1 MKKLFTLVLALALVL
16 CMASAALAADRP
28 AWSRAEDEVGDSITV
43 YTTMDDGQ
51 QAIVEE
57 VWYSVYPDCH
67 IEWIKDSL
75 GTLIA
80 RVRNESANPQADVI
94 CGGLFQTDGSAYWD
108 CFDQYKPVNYDE
120 QAVVDENN
128 YYALQDTQYM
138 CLIVNTALE
147 AELGVEIKGYA
158 DLLNPALAGKVIL
171 ADPTAT
177 SSGFRQFHTIL
188 ALMGDEFGDEK
199 SWDYLTKL
207 VQNGVISTT
216 SSSEVYKQVIA
227 GEYVAGLSY
236 ESIVQYQVENGAEDI
251 KLVYPVEGNTGCANG
266 SAMVKNCQHRSAAE
280 AFLDMCGSNEFQMA
294 RAEANAARGTNKEFS
309 YAAYPTDEEIGIVPL
324 DYQYIAD
331 HKQELL
337 DQWTELWSTYGA
349 K

>member
-1 MKKLFTLVLALALVL
+1 MKKVFAMVLALVL
-16 CMASAALAADRP
+16 LCATVSALAERP
-28 AWSRAEDEVGDSITV
+28 SWARSEDEVGDSITV

-57 VWYSVYPDCH
+57 IWYGVYPDCQ

-108 CFDQYKPVNYDE
+108 CFEPYKPVNFDE
-120 QAVVDENN
+120 QALVDESN
-128 YYALQDTQYM
+128 YYTLQDIQYM

-147 AELGVEIKGYA
+147 EELGVTIDGYA
-158 DLLNPALAGKVIL
+158 SLLDPALAGKIII

-177 SSGFRQFHTIL
+177 SSGFRQFHTML
-188 ALMGDEFGDEK
+188 ALMGDSFADEK
-199 SWDYLTKL
+199 SWGYLTDL
-207 VQNGVISTT
+207 VKQGVKNTT
-216 SSSEVYKQVIA
+216 SSSEVYKSVIA
-227 GEYVAGLSY
+227 GEYVVGLSY

-266 SAMVKNCQHRSAAE
+266 SAMIKGAPHKTAAE
-280 AFLDMCGSNEFQMA
+280 AFLDMCGSNELQSA
-294 RAEANAARGTNKEFS
+294 RAEANCARGTHKEFT
-309 YAAYPTDEEIGIVPL
+309 YEAYPTDAEIGIKPL
-324 DYQYIAD
+324 DFDYIAE
-331 HKQELL
+331 HKDELL
-337 DQWTELWSTYGA
+337 DQWTILWSTYGA